1 MAAMNVFKLPTTAK
15 SQSSLYTLKQSPI
28 SPKLRRIPSTKALP
42 LGRLVQPT
50 NAVSNHRLSPCHSS
64 TAGTLK
70 RAGFT
75 SSSSSS
81 YNTNTSLLFPKRD
94 LSSLCSSCLVF
105 DNESGTSEGS
115 EFEDRWG
122 SPDVRIMLAT
132 VVACQSSC
140 YFAKE
145 LTKAAAPY
153 LGLQVGVSLE
163 LLLLNQIIE
172 TALGLGFL
180 YSLSK
185 YRLLSHDFIR
195 FDWRDIFDLPWLFF
209 AGAVL
214 YFIISD
220 VRHSALWLH
229 LTYEIP
235 YKLCYPLVLWLPFTI
250 PSTMRDFGAVVALS
264 LPVVEENVVRSAI
277 MMVLTKWF
285 SLHISIYISAG
296 ISALQCPCKFLK
308 AFILGT
314 VLGFSSVVSR
324 NILAPITIHALW
336 NILLILVLI
345 FLKSQGYNVMELA
358 RAMDW

>member
-195 FDWRDIFDLPWLFF
+195 FDWREIFNLRWLCFAGLFLFF
-209 AGAVL
+209 IIPDVVL
-214 YFIISD
+214 SASD
-220 VRHSALWLH
+220 LH
-229 LTYEIP
+229 DIYEIP
-235 YKLCYPLVLWLPFTI
+235 HKMCYPLALWLPFTT
-250 PSTMRDFGAVVALS
+250 PSTVRKIGAAIVLCD
-264 LPVVEENVVRSAI
+264 PVVTENVIRSFI
-277 MMVLTKWF
+277 MMQLTKWYGSF
-285 SLHISIYISAG
+285 
-296 ISALQCPCKFLK
+296 F
-308 AFILGT
+308 
-314 VLGFSSVVSR
+314 
-324 NILAPITIHALW
+324 
-336 NILLILVLI
+336 
-345 FLKSQGYNVMELA
+345 
-358 RAMDW
+358 